1 MPRGV
6 YIRTPEYRQKQ
17 RLAMFRH
24 ENPGRNKSEETKRK
38 IGDAQRGKPKSEVF
52 KEKCRQ
58 RMKGTAFFKGRKHSP
73 AFSQL
78 MSKVHSGSNHHN
90 WKGGITPIIH
100 LIRSSGEYINW
111 RNAVRRRDD
120 FTCQICHKRG
130 GDLHVDHIKPF
141 ADFPELRFDI
151 ANGRTLCVAC
161 HKQTPTY
168 GGKYRVWKRTA

>member
-1 MPRGV
+1 MDSYVLKLKSPKSHPAWNKGV
-6 YIRTPEYRQKQ
+6 KGIHLSPKTEFKKGHAMSPEIR
-17 RLAMFRH
+17 
-24 ENPGRNKSEETKRK
+24 RK
-38 IGDAQRGKPKSEVF
+38 ISDTLKLQ
-52 KEKCRQ
+52 KEKR
-58 RMKGTAFFKGRKHSP
+58 
-73 AFSQL
+73 
-78 MSKVHSGSNHHN
+78 HN